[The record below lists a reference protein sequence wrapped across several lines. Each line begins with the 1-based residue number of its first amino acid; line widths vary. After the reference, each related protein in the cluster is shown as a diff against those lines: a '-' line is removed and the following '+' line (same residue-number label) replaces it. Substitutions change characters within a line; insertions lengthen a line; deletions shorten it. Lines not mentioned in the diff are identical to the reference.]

1 MNKFIKNVILIG
13 TQIALSE
20 AQQFISEKQQ
30 QLNQSKRIGYKVDK
44 KYIHLEEPIK
54 SLGNYFALIDFGDDI
69 TAKVKLKVIAE

>member
-44 KYIHLEEPIK
+44 KR
-54 SLGNYFALIDFGDDI
+54 
-69 TAKVKLKVIAE
+69 V